1 MNRTQLLDH
10 HSEICTKARALM
22 ERKNHDYTG
31 SAGDDPFGNFTTVEA
46 IGLCSTETGLLV
58 RLLDKFKRFV
68 AFIESGELKVTD
80 ESLEDTVLDGI
91 NYFILL
97 GAYIKS
103 KREAGEAVSEIVELS
118 VVQVADWLE
127 NPANFDALQAVMN
140 SAKPASFRSAARAG
154 DQIVRAIAE
163 PGKATNP
170 TTFRSVRSNNHHYG
184 GDE

>member
-10 HSEICTKARALM
+10 HSEICAKARALM

-103 KREAGEAVSEIVELS
+103 KREAGGAISEIVELS
-118 VVQVADWLE
+118 AAQVAAFLDDP
-127 NPANFDALQAVMN
+127 NNFYAVQSLVN
-140 SAKPASFRSAARAG
+140 
-154 DQIVRAIAE
+154 
-163 PGKATNP
+163 NP
-170 TTFRSVRSNNHHYG
+170 TTFRSVRSNG
-184 GDE
+184 GQP